1 MCGIAVI
8 LKTSSR
14 GEVPARETSIPDAWL
29 DALESRIAHRGP
41 DEHGRFRDRVQRP
54 DGSTIDVALVHRR
67 LTILD
72 ARGGQQPMVVADPR
86 GQCALVFNGCIYNH
100 RDLRRSLMS
109 SGVEFRS
116 DHSDTEVLLLA
127 WKQWGPDAFARL
139 EGMFACAIW
148 DGRTGD
154 LLLARDRVGE
164 KPLYWCRGRHQGA
177 SVFAIASTPTGLQSL
192 SDLGLT
198 LQRCSN
204 EPPGESTRR
213 WLRFGYSETDPTGVI
228 ANHPPAHW
236 SIVAPSG
243 PQPTPFSNQRFEV
256 PPARNEHLDDDRVD
270 RLLATAVASRLE
282 SDVPLGCFLSGGI
295 DSSLIA
301 ANAMKAAGSLQTFS
315 VRMPDARLD
324 ESRFAQ
330 TVADH
335 LHTTHSTLDCEAHPA
350 EDLTSLIQELGLP
363 FGDSSLLPTYWVSR
377 AARRHVKVALSGD
390 GGDELFGGYDR
401 HRAARYVDRLPA
413 PLRAASASLA
423 AMIPANS
430 DPRSRRTR
438 AARFAAAAARDGYRD
453 LCSIFPTH
461 LLDDLL
467 GPCEAPDPQVLD
479 GDDAVSHAL
488 WNDFHNY
495 LPGDLL
501 RKTDTASMSVA
512 LEVRCPFLESSL
524 IAAAQRCPI
533 SQLMPGGVSKG
544 LLRRVA
550 TRHLPVDIT
559 KRRKQGF
566 AIPLGDWFRSNQGGL
581 KTLLIDAIGSADP
594 FPESRLGI
602 SINRR
607 YVERLVHDHMLGL
620 RDHAQ
625 RLYVLMVMAM
635 WARG

>member
-1 MCGIAVI
+1 MCGIAAI
-8 LKTSSR
+8 LKISSHGDTS
-14 GEVPARETSIPDAWL
+14 PREAAIPEAWL
-29 DALESRIAHRGP
+29 DTLESRIAHRGP
-41 DEHGRFRDRVQRP
+41 DEHGRLRDRVQRP
-54 DGSTIDVALVHRR
+54 DGSTIDIVLVHRR

-72 ARGGQQPMVVADPR
+72 ARGGQQPMVVTDPR
-86 GQCALVFNGCIYNH
+86 GQCALIFNGCIYNH
-100 RDLRRSLMS
+100 RDLRRNLIAA
-109 SGVEFRS
+109 GVEFRS

-127 WKQWGPDAFARL
+127 WKQWGPEAFARL

-154 LLLARDRVGE
+154 LLLARDRAGE
-164 KPLYWCRGRHQGA
+164 KPLYWCRGVHQGA
-177 SVFAIASTPTGLQSL
+177 QVVAISSVPTALKVLPG
-192 SDLGLT
+192 LGLT
-198 LQRCSN
+198 LRPCSN
-204 EPPGESTRR
+204 ESPGESTRR

-236 SIVAPSG
+236 SNVTPTG
-243 PQPTPFSNQRFEV
+243 PQPIPFSIPRIEV
-256 PPARNEHLDDDRVD
+256 PPVRNEPLDEGRVD
-270 RLLATAVASRLE
+270 HLLAAAVASRLE

-301 ANAMKAAGSLQTFS
+301 AHAMLAAGSLRTFN

-324 ESRFAQ
+324 ESPFAQ
-330 TVADH
+330 AVADH
-335 LHTTHSTLDCEAHPA
+335 LHTTHATLDCESRAA
-350 EDLTSLIQELGLP
+350 DDLPTLIHQLGLP

-413 PLRAASASLA
+413 PLRAASAALA

-453 LCSIFPTH
+453 LCSIFPSYM
-461 LLDDLL
+461 LDDLI
-467 GPCEAPDPQVLD
+467 GPREAPEPQVFE

-488 WNDFHNY
+488 WTDFHNY

-501 RKTDTASMSVA
+501 RKTDTASMSVG
-512 LEVRCPFLESSL
+512 LEVRCPFLDSSL
-524 IAAAQRCPI
+524 AAAAQHCPI
-533 SQLMPGGVSKG
+533 SELMPGGIPKG

-550 TRHLPVDIT
+550 ARHLPADIT
-559 KRRKQGF
+559 QRRKQGF
-566 AIPLGDWFRSNQGGL
+566 AIPIGDWFRSNHGGL

-594 FPESRLGI
+594 FPQTLLGLT
-602 SINRR
+602 INRR
-607 YVERLVHDHMLGL
+607 YVERLVHEHMLGL

-635 WARG
+635 WARS